1 MKDRNFARFVLP
13 NVLAMV
19 GTSCYVIADTYFIS
33 VAEGSDGI
41 AALNLVLPLYGL
53 LFALGSMTGTGSA
66 TRFAL
71 LNATGNAEGR
81 DYFFNSVFWSVCLSF
96 PFLVAGI
103 FFPDKVLQ
111 LLGADGNLVM
121 LGKDYTRIVLCFS
134 PFFIVNYTF
143 TAFVRNSGSPG
154 IAMAATVVS
163 GAFNIAADYVF
174 MFPFGMGMG
183 GAALATGISPVISIV
198 ICLTGLLKK
207 RDLFRL
213 SFRCVSFV
221 KLIKSWSLGVSA
233 FVGEIS
239 VSLTTLIFNFILL
252 GLAGNT
258 AVAAYGVISNTA
270 LVVTAML
277 NGVSQGMQPVASG
290 YFGKGEDKALKSVYV
305 KTLSLSVAIGALSLI
320 VVGAA
325 AESVVALFNTEGS
338 AALAEIAEPG
348 IRLYFVGFLFAAVNV
363 ANAGFYSATG
373 RGADAS
379 AISVSRGFICISVA
393 ALVLSET
400 LGIVGVWLS
409 FAVAEIA
416 AFVIG
421 IAFSALKKKIGRKRS
436 VSV

>member
-53 LFALGSMTGTGSA
+53 LFALGAMTGTGSA

-71 LNATGNAEGR
+71 LNATGNIEGK

-154 IAMAATVVS
+154 IAMAANVVS

-174 MFPFGMGMG
+174 RFPFGMGRA

-198 ICLTGLLKK
+198 ICVTGLLK
-207 RDLFRL
+207 
-213 SFRCVSFV
+213 
-221 KLIKSWSLGVSA
+221 
-233 FVGEIS
+233 
-239 VSLTTLIFNFILL
+239 
-252 GLAGNT
+252 
-258 AVAAYGVISNTA
+258 
-270 LVVTAML
+270 
-277 NGVSQGMQPVASG
+277 
-290 YFGKGEDKALKSVYV
+290 
-305 KTLSLSVAIGALSLI
+305 
-320 VVGAA
+320 
-325 AESVVALFNTEGS
+325 
-338 AALAEIAEPG
+338 
-348 IRLYFVGFLFAAVNV
+348 
-363 ANAGFYSATG
+363 
-373 RGADAS
+373 
-379 AISVSRGFICISVA
+379 
-393 ALVLSET
+393 
-400 LGIVGVWLS
+400 
-409 FAVAEIA
+409 
-416 AFVIG
+416 
-421 IAFSALKKKIGRKRS
+421 
-436 VSV
+436 

>member
-53 LFALGSMTGTGSA
+53 LFALGAMTGTGSA

-71 LNATGNAEGR
+71 LNATGNIEGR

-154 IAMAATVVS
+154 IAMAANVVS

-174 MFPFGMGMG
+174 MFPFGMGMA

-198 ICLTGLLKK
+198 ICVTGLLKK
-207 RDLFRL
+207 RYLFKL

-325 AESVVALFNTEGS
+325 AEIVVALFNTE
-338 AALAEIAEPG
+338 AEIAVPG

-421 IAFSALKKKIGRKRS
+421 IGFSALKKKIGRKRS
-436 VSV
+436 VSA